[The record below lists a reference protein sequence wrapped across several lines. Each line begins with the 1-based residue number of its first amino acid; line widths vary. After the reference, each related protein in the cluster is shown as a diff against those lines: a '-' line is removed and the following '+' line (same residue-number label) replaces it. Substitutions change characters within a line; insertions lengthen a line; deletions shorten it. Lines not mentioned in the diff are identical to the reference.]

1 MLPYIFTENAMSD
14 MIKQAMYYE
23 DKEKGLGLKF
33 MDGITL
39 AAEEVSKMPKVFVS
53 SYKKYKRTK
62 NQTFPL

>member
-39 AAEEVSKMPKVFVS
+39 ASEEVSKMPKVFV
-53 SYKKYKRTK
+53 R
-62 NQTFPL
+62 